1 MWSDLKKKKTF
12 KKWKAEIFFPS
23 EKYFVVVLR
32 LKKTQKTNASLLK
45 STNTP
50 TTVWYIT
57 SALLSTWVWGFA
69 VLPDDFPPKSS
80 SLKCCLIIWKIDNLS
95 FQSLIPLKEKAI
107 MLPWINQK
115 PCLVTLHL
123 YKVFGVSVPLR
134 KMCIESCVNSF
145 RLFPLPILIEN
156 SIRTLKNAKKY
167 ESPPSFLS
175 RKYEKN
181 NQLL

>member
-1 MWSDLKKKKTF
+1 MKSRN
-12 KKWKAEIFFPS
+12 FFPIWKILCS
-23 EKYFVVVLR
+23 CAAAE
-32 LKKTQKTNASLLK
+32 KTQKTNASLLK

-123 YKVFGVSVPLR
+123 YKVGVSVPLR

>member
-1 MWSDLKKKKTF
+1 MKKPLLLYLTKNPSQFKTRKPKKKKSKKKTCEAILRKKNF

-50 TTVWYIT
+50 TTIWYIT

-95 FQSLIPLKEKAI
+95 FQSLIPLKEKAV

-115 PCLVTLHL
+115 NLSGNTASLQSFWCLST
-123 YKVFGVSVPLR
+123 
-134 KMCIESCVNSF
+134 I
-145 RLFPLPILIEN
+145 
-156 SIRTLKNAKKY
+156 
-167 ESPPSFLS
+167 
-175 RKYEKN
+175 EKN
-181 NQLL
+181 VHRELCELF

>member
-1 MWSDLKKKKTF
+1 MKSRN
-12 KKWKAEIFFPS
+12 FFPIWKILCS
-23 EKYFVVVLR
+23 CAAAENP
-32 LKKTQKTNASLLK
+32 QKTNASLLK

-50 TTVWYIT
+50 TTIWYIT

-95 FQSLIPLKEKAI
+95 FQSLIPLKEKAV

-115 PCLVTLHL
+115 TCLVTLHL

-156 SIRTLKNAKKY
+156 SIRTLKNAKKIWI
-167 ESPPSFLS
+167 SSIFS
-175 RKYEKN
+175 
-181 NQLL
+181 

>member
-1 MWSDLKKKKTF
+1 MKSRN
-12 KKWKAEIFFPS
+12 FFPIWKILCS
-23 EKYFVVVLR
+23 CAAAENP
-32 LKKTQKTNASLLK
+32 QKTNASLLK

-50 TTVWYIT
+50 TTIWYIT

-95 FQSLIPLKEKAI
+95 FQSLIPLKEKAV

-115 PCLVTLHL
+115 TCLVTLHL